1 MLRAAL
7 EGHTDIV
14 SLLIEAHGIVDL
26 CDKVNSNECFSALV
40 QCTDKPPSTDILSS
54 VY

>member
-1 MLRAAL
+1 MYCAAL

-26 CDKVNSNECFSALV
+26 CDKVIAIGYSAALM
-40 QCTDKPPSTDILSS
+40 QSTNKTSSTDILRS
-54 VY
+54 VF